1 MEMPDTIGEIGG
13 FGTVAEP
20 TDISRRAKTA
30 AAVGGGGSGVT
41 PSGVNAPAD
50 SGDVRDLPPLT
61 VEDLA
66 TFLARL
72 PEVDRAVSDL
82 ARAEQLGLLESIKNA
97 AASAQAVIARDLDVS
112 QRAAQERA
120 GVPAERRG
128 LGVGAQVGAARRE
141 SPYRGARH
149 LGLAKILHELP
160 HTAAEFAAGDIS
172 EWRVMLVAQATAT
185 LELADRLEVDARLAG
200 TLAGMSDL
208 QAQAKAKALA
218 YELDPM
224 SPFKR
229 ARTAVKD
236 RRVSVRPA
244 PDVMALVTGFVPC
257 AQGVAVKKALRQGAE
272 AIYHAQAA
280 GDPANRTLGQI
291 EADLFVERLTG
302 QSRAEDV
309 DIEVG
314 LVITDTA
321 LIAGGSTPA
330 RLEGYGPIPALLARE
345 LLRPD
350 SDSDTGTR
358 SDSDTGTVAGSD
370 IGTGPDSGTGPG
382 RNSQGKG
389 GKRTQAD
396 ATRRDTEKEE
406 AGASARTA
414 ARVWLRRLFAEPLD
428 GSLIGRDARRR
439 LFRGSLRDFIVARDQ
454 TCRTPYCDAPIR
466 EADHVVPWITGG
478 LTTPDQGQ
486 GLCRRCNLDKQAPG
500 WAAAT
505 VTEPDHVHSVVTT
518 MPTAVRPTSHAPP
531 ILSTYRPPPPAVRS
545 AEPVPLSDTG

>member
-1 MEMPDTIGEIGG
+1 MEMPDTVGEIGG

-20 TDISRRAKTA
+20 TDISRRAKTTVA
-30 AAVGGGGSGVT
+30 VGAVGGAT
-41 PSGVNAPAD
+41 SGVNAPAD
-50 SGDVRDLPPLT
+50 SAESADMHGLGPLT
-61 VEDLA
+61 AEDLA

-82 ARAEQLGLLESIKNA
+82 VRADQLGLLESIKNA
-97 AASAQAVIARDLDVS
+97 AASAQAVIAHDLDIS

-160 HTAAEFAAGDIS
+160 HTAVEFAAGDIS

-185 LELADRLEVDARLAG
+185 LDLADRLEVDARLAG

-236 RRVSVRPA
+236 RRVTVRPA

-330 RLEGYGPIPALLARE
+330 RLEGYGPIPAPLARE
-345 LLRPD
+345 LLRPEID
-350 SDSDTGTR
+350 HE
-358 SDSDTGTVAGSD
+358 
-370 IGTGPDSGTGPG
+370 PDADVDPQESE
-382 RNSQGKG
+382 GKG
-389 GKRTQAD
+389 DASPRT
-396 ATRRDTEKEE
+396 
-406 AGASARTA
+406 

-466 EADHVVPWITGG
+466 EADHVVAWITGAVSRPP
-478 LTTPDQGQ
+478 TKARACAD
-486 GLCRRCNLDKQAPG
+486 
-500 WAAAT
+500 AAT
-505 VTEPDHVHSVVTT
+505 STNK
-518 MPTAVRPTSHAPP
+518 RPSGPP
-531 ILSTYRPPPPAVRS
+531 RP
-545 AEPVPLSDTG
+545 